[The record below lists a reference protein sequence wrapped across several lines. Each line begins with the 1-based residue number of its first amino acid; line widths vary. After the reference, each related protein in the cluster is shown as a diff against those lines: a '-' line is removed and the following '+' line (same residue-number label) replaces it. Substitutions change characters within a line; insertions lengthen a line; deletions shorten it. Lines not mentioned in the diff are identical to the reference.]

1 VVSDTKNSSVFI
13 FEDLCKRAGFTYRQV
28 IDLFG
33 NSDIEGFAK
42 RVLESITNGKRV
54 FRKEELGVGFLN
66 LSSFVEESAP
76 ELAKK
81 ERSSWEGLWQR
92 GIERFASNMLPVL
105 PTLQN
110 EDGTNL

>member
-33 NSDIEGFAK
+33 NSDIEGFARK
-42 RVLESITNGKRV
+42 VFESLANDGREFKKQEIGIS
-54 FRKEELGVGFLN
+54 FFDLN
-66 LSSFVEESAP
+66 SFVEEAAP

-81 ERSSWEGLWQR
+81 ERSSWEGLWQK
-92 GIERFASNMLPVL
+92 GIERFASESLPIL
-105 PTLQN
+105 PTPN
-110 EDGTNL
+110 DEYDTNL

>member
-1 VVSDTKNSSVFI
+1 MK
-13 FEDLCKRAGFTYRQV
+13 LM
-28 IDLFG
+28 
-33 NSDIEGFAK
+33 
-42 RVLESITNGKRV
+42 
-54 FRKEELGVGFLN
+54 EELVVRFLN

-81 ERSSWEGLWQR
+81 ERSSWEGLWQK